1 MGDYGKF
8 MGVHKHQLNT
18 VKVKKVEM
26 TILHE
31 SDIEEIKQPGRS
43 LRWLVDKNSLHA
55 KNMSV
60 VVIEV
65 PPKETVHPAH
75 SHPLG
80 EEMIYIMSGYGKV
93 MIEGEVGEVRSG
105 SAVLFEQGK
114 VHMLR
119 NTSDIV
125 MKVICFFAP
134 ATSIENYKMYENVAF
149 PE

>member
-1 MGDYGKF
+1 
-8 MGVHKHQLNT
+8 
-18 VKVKKVEM
+18 M

-31 SDIEEIKQPGRS
+31 SDVEEIKQPGRS
-43 LRWLVDKNSLHA
+43 MRWLVDPNSLKA
-55 KNMSV
+55 KKMSV

-65 PPKETVHPAH
+65 PPKETVRPAH

-80 EEMIYIMSGYGKV
+80 EEMIYIMSGRGKV
-93 MIEGEVGEVRSG
+93 MIEGEVGNVKEG

-119 NTSDIV
+119 NTSDTV

-134 ATSIENYKMYENVAF
+134 ATSIENYQMFENIQF